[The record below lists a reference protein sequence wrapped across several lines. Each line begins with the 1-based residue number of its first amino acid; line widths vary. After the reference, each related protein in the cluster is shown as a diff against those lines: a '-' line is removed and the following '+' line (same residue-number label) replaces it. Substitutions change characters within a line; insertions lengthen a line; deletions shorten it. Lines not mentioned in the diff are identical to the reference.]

1 METPTDDLAALLD
14 DWDAPAGGERLDEL
28 METALAGAPR
38 TDVADL
44 TPPELGDSLTRM
56 QERITRLQEALEHME
71 HARNEAIEER
81 LEGRGVDWLA
91 PLRHFGRGIA
101 GILSLLVTFAVLF
114 GLGFAIVF
122 FGGRK
127 YLEGVADA
135 TRHSTLRSFLVGLAA
150 SFLVIPVFV
159 LGIVVLAISIV
170 GIPALLIWVPAF
182 PLAVVLATL
191 LGFLAVAHA
200 AGEAFAERRFYGG
213 DWFSRANSYYYLLT
227 GLALLLALF
236 FASHVVEMAGPWLGF
251 IHGILMFLGVVLTW
265 AAATT
270 GFGAV
275 LLTRAGSRHARN
287 PSVSDAEP
295 FADASAA

>member
-1 METPTDDLAALLD
+1 ME
-14 DWDAPAGGERLDEL
+14 R
-28 METALAGAPR
+28 ALAGAPAP
-38 TDVADL
+38 DVTDL
-44 TPPELGDSLTRM
+44 TTPELGDSLGRL
-56 QERITRLQEALEHME
+56 QERISRLQQALEHVE
-71 HARNEAIEER
+71 RDRFEAIEQHADR
-81 LEGRGVDWLA
+81 DGIDWFA
-91 PLRHFGRGIA
+91 PLRHFGRGFA
-101 GILSLLVTFAVLF
+101 GIMSVLVTFAVLF

-135 TRHSTLRSFLVGLAA
+135 TRQSTARSFLVGLAA

-182 PLAVVLATL
+182 PLAIVLASL
-191 LGFLAVAHA
+191 LGYLAVAHA

-227 GLALLLALF
+227 GLGLLLLLF
-236 FASHVVEMAGPWLGF
+236 VASHVVEMAGPWLGF
-251 IHGILMFLGVVLTW
+251 IHGILTFLGVVLTW

-275 LLTRAGSRHARN
+275 LITRAGSRTARN
-287 PSVSDAEP
+287 PNLAESET
-295 FADASAA
+295 FADVSAA